1 MIKEKFMDLEPK
13 QLQLLKTIIQQSSA
27 PEGWREV
34 KLGDVVEE
42 IVMGQS
48 PKSETYNTTR
58 DGMPFYQG
66 VVDFGDIFVTPRIY
80 CSAPKKVINAGTIL
94 LSVRAPVGRVNMTRE
109 QCSIGR
115 GNCGLKTEK
124 NNQRF
129 LFYLL
134 KASEAQ
140 FENTASGT
148 VFSSVSSG
156 DIKGI
161 EILLPPLPE
170 QKAIAEIL
178 SSLDDKIDLLY
189 RQNTTLENIA
199 QTLFRKWFVED
210 AGDDWEVGKLEDII
224 DVIESGS
231 RPKGGI
237 DPNLKVG
244 IASIG
249 AESINGIGNFD
260 FSKTKYISE
269 EYFQNMQKGKAKK
282 YDVLIYKDGAY
293 IGKKAMYGHEF
304 PFSEYAI
311 NEHVFILRT
320 NEKATQIFLYFLL
333 EKKALRELNTSSVQP
348 GINQQAIKSLAVTIP
363 PQEKIEEFD
372 SLAKPSIDKILKNC
386 RQIRTLENLRNL
398 LLPKLM
404 SGKVRIF

>member
-1 MIKEKFMDLEPK
+1 M
-13 QLQLLKTIIQQSSA
+13 IQQSSV

-34 KLGDVVEE
+34 KLGDVAEE

-140 FENTASGT
+140 FENSASGT

-170 QKAIAEIL
+170 QKAIAEVL
-178 SSLDDKIDLLY
+178 SSLDDKIDLLH

-210 AGDDWEVGKLEDII
+210 AGDDWEEVELGETVNIAIGRTPPRKEHEWFSKKPDDWKWVSIKDMGKCGVYIFDTAEYLTQAAVEKYNIPVIPNKTVILSFKMTLGRVGITTEDMLSNEAIAHFKFRPDTPYSREYLYFFLKLFKFASLGSTSSIVTSINTEMIRSFKIPIPDAESMSKFEGIGKLLFE
-224 DVIESGS
+224 
-231 RPKGGI
+231 GI
-237 DPNLKVG
+237 H
-244 IASIG
+244 S
-249 AESINGIGNFD
+249 
-260 FSKTKYISE
+260 
-269 EYFQNMQKGKAKK
+269 
-282 YDVLIYKDGAY
+282 
-293 IGKKAMYGHEF
+293 
-304 PFSEYAI
+304 
-311 NEHVFILRT
+311 
-320 NEKATQIFLYFLL
+320 
-333 EKKALRELNTSSVQP
+333 
-348 GINQQAIKSLAVTIP
+348 NQS
-363 PQEKIEEFD
+363 
-372 SLAKPSIDKILKNC
+372 
-386 RQIRTLENLRNL
+386 QIRTLENLRNL

-404 SGKVRIF
+404 SGKVRMEHITHDR